1 MRYILHIVMVV
12 AALFFVGCDN
22 IFEDERGTSVV
33 PAECGE
39 LMIAIEEETRTFVQD
54 NTTLCWHADDRL
66 SIFYGNTAN
75 VEYRF
80 DGKDGDVRG
89 VASAVGGASGSGE
102 ALDRVYALYPY
113 SSTAEITTSGRITTE
128 LPAEQCYA
136 KNSFGRGANSMVAAT
151 KSVDDK
157 SLSFKNLCGYIKLK
171 LYGDAKIKS
180 IKLQGNAGE
189 KIAGNATVEYA
200 SNGEPTVAMVN
211 GATDVIVLDCGD
223 GVQLAKSANSAT
235 IFWFVV
241 PATTF
246 ENGISVEVTEVD
258 GRVYTHSTSKR
269 VCVERN
275 KIQPMSP
282 FEPLFPYPAPEDNE
296 LWYTT
301 TNGDV
306 ISFDSSGFGVEMVSN
321 TYANG
326 RGVITFASKVERI
339 GNNSFKN
346 DSKLKS
352 ITLPQ
357 TVTAVGDYAFSGC
370 SSLAD
375 VLMPEGL
382 ISIGTEAF
390 ANCSALKRFEIP
402 STVTTFGAYPF
413 YHSDATEL
421 VINCNIPDADE
432 SLDPVTMAFTETYFS
447 NVTFTSRVRS
457 IGNFSFGWNNY
468 IETITLNYGLERIGD
483 GAFYDNRLL
492 RSVAIPESVKSI
504 GEYAFYS
511 CDVLSTVTCYATTVP
526 QLGADAFPSGTI
538 VNVPDTSVVAYK
550 NHAEWKKYTIY
561 NLAGEEYKST
571 DYSAQ
576 GEIVVLQKATKG
588 DGIDIVMLGDGYS
601 DRQIAAGYYMND
613 LSRAVDMLF
622 SEEPYKS
629 FREFFNIY
637 VVKCVSRYEGIVEG
651 RDYGST
657 AFNCTFNTS
666 SSIKGDDST
675 AYSYASKVVGEERL
689 DEVLIVVI
697 LNSSNY
703 GGVAYLKAPSLPAGD
718 ETCNF
723 GNGSA
728 VTYFPLCG
736 NDDTLRGLILH
747 EAGGHGFA
755 KLGDEY
761 FYSQNTAVSNH
772 DYYLGKELE
781 TFGWYRNIDFVLSG
795 TLDETNIKWRHF
807 LEDEHYAY
815 DGLGVF
821 EGAYTYIYGAYRP
834 TDISIMRHNEGG
846 FNAPSREAIYI
857 RIHKLAYGYE
867 WNYDYEEFVAYDAIN
882 RKSAPSAL
890 TKSSVV
896 YDEAHPHTAP
906 VVRRR

>member
-1 MRYILHIVMVV
+1 MFHIVMVV

-22 IFEDERGTSVV
+22 IFEDECGSYVV
-33 PAECGE
+33 PTECGE

-89 VASAVGGASGSGE
+89 TASAVGGASSNSE

-113 SSTAEITTSGRITTE
+113 ASDAEITTSGRITTE
-128 LPAEQCYA
+128 LPAEQSYV
-136 KNSFGRGANSMVAAT
+136 KNSFGRGANTMVAAT
-151 KSVDDK
+151 ESVDDK

-189 KIAGNATVEYA
+189 KIAGAATIEFA
-200 SNGEPTVAMVN
+200 SNGEPKVAMGN
-211 GATDVIVLDCGD
+211 GATDAIVLDCGD
-223 GVQLAKSANSAT
+223 GVQLATSASSAT
-235 IFWFVV
+235 TFWFVV

-246 ENGISVEVTEVD
+246 DSGFSVEVTEAD

-269 VCVERN
+269 VSVERN

-301 TNGDV
+301 TNGAT
-306 ISFDSSGFGVEMVSN
+306 ISVDTSGFGVEMVSN
-321 TYANG
+321 TYTNG
-326 RGVITFASKVERI
+326 RGVITFASNVERI
-339 GNNSFKN
+339 GKSAFKGN
-346 DSKLKS
+346 SKLKS
-352 ITLPQ
+352 ITMPH

-413 YHSDATEL
+413 YHSEATEL

-432 SLDPVTMAFTETYFS
+432 SLDTDTMAFTETFFS
-447 NVTFTSRVRS
+447 KVTFTSRVRS
-457 IGNFSFGWNNY
+457 IGDFSFGWNNY

-492 RSVAIPESVKSI
+492 ESVAIPESVKSI
-504 GEYAFYS
+504 GEYAFCS
-511 CDVLSTVTCYATTVP
+511 CDALSAVTCYATTVP
-526 QLGADAFPSGTI
+526 QLGAEAFPIGTVI
-538 VNVPDTSVVAYK
+538 NVPDSCVMDYK
-550 NHAEWKKYTIY
+550 SDAEWNRYTIY
-561 NLAGEEYKST
+561 NLAGKEYRST
-571 DYSAQ
+571 DYSVH
-576 GEIVVLQKATKG
+576 GKVEVLQTATKG
-588 DGIDIVMLGDGYS
+588 NGIDIVVMGDGYS
-601 DRQIAAGYYMND
+601 DRQIAAGYYKED
-613 LSRAVDMLF
+613 LGRAVEMFF
-622 SEEPYKS
+622 SEEPYTT
-629 FREFFNIY
+629 FRDMFNIY
-637 VVKCVSRYEGIVEG
+637 LVNCVSSYEGVVDG

-657 AFNCTFNTS
+657 ALNTNFGS
-666 SSIKGDDST
+666 SGNDLQGDNWT
-675 AYSYASKVVGEERL
+675 AYEFAKRAVGEERI
-689 DEVLIVVI
+689 DEVLVIVI
-697 LNSSNY
+697 LNSQRY
-703 GGVAYLKAPSLPAGD
+703 GGISYLTAPTAVVGD
-718 ETCNF
+718 ETCDF

-728 VTYFPLCG
+728 VAYFPLCG
-736 NDDTLRGLILH
+736 NDDTMRGLMLH

-761 FYSQNTAVSNH
+761 FYSQNTSVSNQ

-781 TFGWYRNIDFVLSG
+781 TFGWYRNIDFVQSG

-807 LEDEHYAY
+807 LEDERYAY

-834 TDISIMRHNEGG
+834 TDVSIMRHNEGG

-857 RIHKLAYGYE
+857 RIHKLAYGYK
-867 WNYDYEEFVAYDAIN
+867 WAYDYEDFVAYDAIN

-890 TKSSVV
+890 SQSSVV
-896 YDEAHPHTAP
+896 YDEPRPHTVP
-906 VVRRR
+906 VVHRQ